1 MIYDMPKYLIRDTQK
16 ASSRITGYTDDTTAY
31 VKSENEMNLKEELE
45 IIAEGMVNY
54 CNVQDGKAKFSGS

>member
-1 MIYDMPKYLIRDTQK
+1 M
-16 ASSRITGYTDDTTAY
+16 TGYTNDTTAY